1 MPDRERII
9 LRIGSEQNCILIKLS
24 QYKGRKI
31 LDIRRHYLDES
42 SGKLLPTRKGITLT
56 QQQAE
61 AFFETFLENKDLVKE
76 WFNEDST
83 TTDLVKKNVSGQIQA
98 KEEAKHGF
106 KLYERDIYSGAVSS
120 FFHIESNGGREKIS
134 YNSKHP
140 IHSIIS
146 DTKDRIMNT
155 PDPSSTVGKD
165 IEVILFLVDVILL
178 SYFRAKTQF
187 DKSQLIDP
195 DTFIET
201 LEINWSATLKR
212 YIKELEH
219 MVL

>member
-1 MPDRERII
+1 
-9 LRIGSEQNCILIKLS
+9 
-24 QYKGRKI
+24 
-31 LDIRRHYLDES
+31 
-42 SGKLLPTRKGITLT
+42 
-56 QQQAE
+56 
-61 AFFETFLENKDLVKE
+61 
-76 WFNEDST
+76 
-83 TTDLVKKNVSGQIQA
+83 
-98 KEEAKHGF
+98 
-106 KLYERDIYSGAVSS
+106 
-120 FFHIESNGGREKIS
+120 
-134 YNSKHP
+134 
-140 IHSIIS
+140 
-146 DTKDRIMNT
+146 MNT

>member
-9 LRIGSEQNCILIKLS
+9 SRIGSEQNCILIKLS
-24 QYKGRKI
+24 EYQGRKI
-31 LDIRRHYLDES
+31 LDIRRHYLDKS
-42 SGKLLPTRKGITLT
+42 SGKLLPTKKGITLT

-61 AFFETFLENKDLVKE
+61 AFSEIFSENKDLVKE
-76 WFNEDST
+76 WFNQDT
-83 TTDLVKKNVSGQIQA
+83 TTIDLAKKNVSEQIQA
-98 KEEAKHGF
+98 KKEATHGF
-106 KLYERDIYSGAVSS
+106 KFYERDTHHGPVSS

-140 IHSIIS
+140 LHSTIR
-146 DTKDRIMNT
+146 DTKDRIMRA
-155 PDPSSTVGKD
+155 PHLPSTVSKD
-165 IEVILFLVDVILL
+165 IEVILFLIDVILL
-178 SYFRAKTQF
+178 SYFRAKAQF

-195 DTFIET
+195 GIFVET